1 MIAIL
6 RQAAIRGVPDEA
18 RFYRDYV
25 LGTGRLHHVWEL
37 ADRAF
42 ALAGFELAWQL
53 DGDDPL
59 EWRAA
64 FADTGE
70 PAVVVDPAFIRP
82 SDPHRDR
89 APTRAGSPR
98 TSAGSRAPASTSFLE
113 DMLAVTPARTQP

>member
-1 MIAIL
+1 MVAIL
-6 RQAAIRGVPDEA
+6 RQAAVRGVPDEA
-18 RFYRDYV
+18 RCYRDYV

-42 ALAGFELAWQL
+42 ALAGFDLAWQL

-59 EWRAA
+59 AWTAT
-64 FADTGE
+64 FADSGE

-82 SDPHRDR
+82 GRPAGDR
-89 APTRAGSPR
+89 RRPEPDRRAS
-98 TSAGSRAPASTSFLE
+98 SAGSRAPGLDVFLE